1 MLDAEENREVEF
13 KSFTSAQPPTL
24 PWKIM
29 DKAKKF
35 ICACLNADSKGIIYF
50 GVGDCQEQSSKFK
63 RGEILGLDVEDVI
76 DDIMKAFQFVLDDHI
91 KSDAGQLQKGGD
103 QNCINLEFVPV
114 TSGGA
119 RTRLYVIEI
128 EVMRDWKLCKENVYY
143 TKCWTEKRGVKIDK
157 DPSTKKS
164 LTDFFKVHKDEF
176 DDVAIRTNGAST
188 SVKKHEVNRQV
199 REPLLAKYKEWKREA
214 KLGECEFFCFV
225 FCFVSFFQEIL

>member
-13 KSFTSAQPPTL
+13 KSLTSAQPSAL

-50 GVGDCQEQSSKFK
+50 GVGDCQEQLSKFK
-63 RGEILGLDVEDVI
+63 RGEILGLDVEDII
-76 DDIMKAFQFVLDDHI
+76 DEIMKAFQSLLDDHI

-103 QNCINLEFVPV
+103 QNCINIEFVPV
-114 TSGGA
+114 TSNGA
-119 RTRLYVIEI
+119 RTRFYVIEV
-128 EVMRDWKLCKENVYY
+128 EVMRDWKLCKDNVYY
-143 TKCWTEKRGVKIDK
+143 AKYWTAKRGAKTEE

-164 LTDFFKVHKDEF
+164 LSDFFKVHKDEF
-176 DDVAIRTNGAST
+176 EDVAIRTNGTST

-199 REPLLAKYKEWKREA
+199 REPLSVKYKDWKREA
-214 KLGECEFFCFV
+214 KQSKCTV
-225 FCFVSFFQEIL
+225 FYSEILEL

>member
-35 ICACLNADSKGIIYF
+35 ICACLHADSKGIIYF

-91 KSDAGQLQKGGD
+91 KSDAGQL
-103 QNCINLEFVPV
+103 LSE
-114 TSGGA
+114 
-119 RTRLYVIEI
+119 R
-128 EVMRDWKLCKENVYY
+128 
-143 TKCWTEKRGVKIDK
+143 RGSEMHQLRVRPSDK
-157 DPSTKKS
+157 WWSPH
-164 LTDFFKVHKDEF
+164 KVVCH
-176 DDVAIRTNGAST
+176 RN
-188 SVKKHEVNRQV
+188 
-199 REPLLAKYKEWKREA
+199 
-214 KLGECEFFCFV
+214 
-225 FCFVSFFQEIL
+225 